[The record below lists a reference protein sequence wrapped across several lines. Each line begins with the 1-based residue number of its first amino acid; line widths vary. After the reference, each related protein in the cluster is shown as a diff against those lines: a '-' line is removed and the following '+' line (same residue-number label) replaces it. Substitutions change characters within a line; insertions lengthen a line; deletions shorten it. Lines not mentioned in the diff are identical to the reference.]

1 MYVMPTGMICS
12 GWVKQSPQWNFRHID
27 VDLDAYIQDA
37 LDAIEY
43 AIGDTTT
50 KWGAERAKNGHPAP
64 FPLKYIEI
72 GNEDFGPVYWER
84 YEKSIRRCPPNTP
97 TWFI

>member
-1 MYVMPTGMICS
+1 MYVIPTGMICT
-12 GWVKQSPQWNFRHID
+12 GWVKQSSPWNFIQPD

-43 AIGDTTT
+43 AIGPETS
-50 KWGAERAKNGHPAP
+50 KWGALRVKNGHPKP

-84 YEKSIRRCPPNTP
+84 TRRFIRRYTDSTP
-97 TWFI
+97 T